1 LIGAFNNPE
10 KDTSVTSTYTYAI
23 RANLLNELRG
33 GLSKFI
39 TERTFNA
46 NSNLVAQLG
55 ITGIPDLIS
64 PSVAAA
70 PNFAITGF
78 TATGGTGSSKNS
90 SRTIQILDDL
100 TWTRQNHTVKAGVDY
115 RYMKR
120 LRRQRIRFQ
129 PPGQV
134 QLQWRHGRRTN
145 VGKPIAEFLL
155 GYPDTTTVSDVLDA
169 DMNGYGSAYA
179 YFVQDD
185 WKVNPRLTLNI
196 GLRYEYHPMLRDHE
210 YNSANFLS
218 GHQFLFRQYAG
229 ARRSGRTQSASAGE
243 PHAPQF
249 RRRNRSYA
257 DHHGTAGGG
266 LIRLGHCDQE
276 RFFSSS
282 RLCLAPVWQ

>member
-1 LIGAFNNPE
+1 M
-10 KDTSVTSTYTYAI
+10 
-23 RANLLNELRG
+23 NELRG

-115 RYMKR
+115 RYMNAFAGNVFGSSR
-120 LRRQRIRFQ
+120 LGKYSFN
-129 PPGQV
+129 GATAV
-134 QLQWRHGRRTN
+134 GKT
-145 VGKPIAEFLL
+145 VGKPVAEFLL

-210 YNSANFLS
+210 YNSANFYPDISSYS
-218 GHQFLFRQYAG
+218 GNNAG
-229 ARRSGRTQSASAGE
+229 ARRSRRTQSASAGE
-243 PHAPQF
+243 THAPQL
-249 RRRNRSYA
+249 RRRNRSDA

-266 LIRLGHCDQE
+266 LIRPGQLSP
-276 RFFSSS
+276 RAIF
-282 RLCLAPVWQ
+282 LLV